1 MLAPMT
7 RHVVVTGAN
16 RGIGLGLVRLLA
28 SRGERV
34 TGTARD
40 LDGAGALR
48 ATGARVLPLDV
59 TSTESVASL
68 ARALGDEPVDAL
80 VNNAGAAARWGGGVE
95 GVDLD
100 ECARLFRVNALG
112 AIAVTQALLPHVRR
126 GVGRTI
132 LHVTSM
138 MGSIGDNTSGG
149 SYGYRMSK
157 AALNMASRSM
167 AIDLRGERIS
177 SFVVHPGWVKTDMG
191 GPGATVEVDDCVA
204 GIAALLDGDAMAR
217 SGRFF
222 HYLGHEA
229 PF

>member
-1 MLAPMT
+1 MA

-16 RGIGLGLVRLLA
+16 RGIGLGLVRLLL
-28 SRGERV
+28 SRGDSV

-40 LDGAGALR
+40 ADAAGELR

-59 TSTESVASL
+59 TSADSVAALS
-68 ARALGDEPVDAL
+68 RALGDASVDVL
-80 VNNAGAAARWGGGVE
+80 VNNAGVSAGWGGGVE
-95 GVDLD
+95 ELPLD
-100 ECARLFRVNALG
+100 TCERLFRVNALG
-112 AIAVTQALLPHVRR
+112 PLAVTRALLPHLRR
-126 GVGRTI
+126 GAGKTVM
-132 LHVTSM
+132 HVTSM
-138 MGSIGDNTSGG
+138 MGSISDNTSGG
-149 SYGYRMSK
+149 SYAYRMSK
-157 AALNMASRSM
+157 AALNMASRSL

-191 GPGATVEVDDCVA
+191 GPGATVEVDECVA
-204 GIAALLDGDAMAR
+204 GLARLLDGDALAR